1 MNNILELK
9 ARFDQ
14 KGNVGGGSRT
24 LPEKCSV
31 TTAHLK
37 DLCGNLK
44 KIEKYWQ
51 SDDFLNDALISVYY
65 DRVIAKSNRTHFL
78 LKGKGQGL

>member
-44 KIEKYWQ
+44 KIE
-51 SDDFLNDALISVYY
+51 N
-65 DRVIAKSNRTHFL
+65 RVI
-78 LKGKGQGL
+78 